1 MSPGPS
7 IQLFRWCVE
16 TARLR
21 TRPRDNQRCGGDD
34 RWLKV
39 HEVCPCRRESYLRL
53 VVVWEPS
60 LFSSWLMCRR
70 SSSCVFFSVVEV
82 ASCEGRRMLELAV
95 IDEKDA
101 RQSTHFWHLWHMC
114 SVTINGTSVPQYFVE
129 YRRCIY
135 DVYYE
140 KYYIGKWSIY
150 LLSNTSV
157 CYGDTIKNIPSNTLN
172 IIIIKKAAW
181 QLV

>member
-1 MSPGPS
+1 MSPGRS
-7 IQLFRWCVE
+7 I
-16 TARLR
+16 RLR
-21 TRPRDNQRCGGDD
+21 DVSGERQRLWTIQRNNQRCDGDG
-34 RWLKV
+34 RWNDV
-39 HEVCPCRRESYLRL
+39 REVCLRRRNGYLRL

-70 SSSCVFFSVVEV
+70 SSSCVFFRSSRSRV
-82 ASCEGRRMLELAV
+82 ARKRDAWTCGV

-135 DVYYE
+135 YVYYE